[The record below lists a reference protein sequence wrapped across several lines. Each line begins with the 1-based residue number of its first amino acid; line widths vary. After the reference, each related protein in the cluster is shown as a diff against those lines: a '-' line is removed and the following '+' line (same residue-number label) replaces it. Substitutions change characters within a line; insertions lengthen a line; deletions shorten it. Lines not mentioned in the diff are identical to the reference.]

1 MRFKRAMALMMAG
14 WFLFAFP
21 VLARAE
27 SSTSAKGA
35 CTIEISTGR
44 ILYEKNA
51 DAKMPMASTT
61 KIMTAIVAIENGDL
75 DEVITIPEEGSGIE
89 GSSLYLKPGEQFTL
103 RDLLYGMML
112 QSGNDAAVNIA
123 IHIGGSVEGFSAM
136 MNEKAK
142 QIGAVNS
149 NFTNPHGL
157 NDKNH
162 YTTARDLAMITAYAM
177 KDPTFAEIVGT
188 QYYEMIPIGAGD
200 KRTVKNKN
208 KLLWNFADA
217 TGVKTGYTSD
227 AGKCYV
233 GSANRNG
240 MHIVTVVLSC
250 PDMWKDAQALLEDAF
265 SEYRMY
271 DVILRGEIMGSVE
284 VGNGIH
290 QSVAA
295 LANES
300 VAVPLKEGEMGKIET
315 KVDLPQ
321 NITAPVMGGDVI
333 GSAILMMDGKEITQ
347 IDLIAEASVYPDTYG
362 YRIKKILRQYLQ
374 TR

>member
-1 MRFKRAMALMMAG
+1 MRLKRAISLILMGVILCIFPMATGAQT
-14 WFLFAFP
+14 
-21 VLARAE
+21 
-27 SSTSAKGA
+27 STSAKGA
-35 CTIEISTGR
+35 CTIEVSTGR
-44 ILYEKNA
+44 VLYEKNA
-51 DAKMPMASTT
+51 DTKMPMASTT
-61 KIMTAIVAIENGDL
+61 KVMTAIVAIENGNL
-75 DEVITIPEEGSGIE
+75 DDIITIPQEGSGIE

-103 RDLLYGMML
+103 KDLLYGMML

-123 IHIGGSVEGFSAM
+123 IHIGGSVDGFAEL
-136 MNEKAK
+136 MNQKAK
-142 QIGAVNS
+142 ELGAVNS
-149 NFTNPHGL
+149 HFVNPHGL

-177 KDPTFAEIVGT
+177 RDPTFCEIVGT
-188 QYYEMIPIGAGD
+188 QYYKMTPKGEGD
-200 KRTVKNKN
+200 MRTIKNKN
-208 KLLWNFADA
+208 KLLWNYPDA
-217 TGVKTGYTSD
+217 TGVKTGYTKD

-233 GSANRNG
+233 GSAKRNG
-240 MHIVTVVLSC
+240 MHVVTVVLGC
-250 PDMWKDAQALLEDAF
+250 PDMWKDAQGLLENAF

-271 DVILRGEIMGSVE
+271 DVIMRGEIMGSVE

-300 VAVPLKEGEMGKIET
+300 IAVPLKEGELGKIET

-321 NITAPVMGGDVI
+321 NMTAPIMGGDVVGTANI
-333 GSAILMMDGKEITQ
+333 SMDGKQVAQ

-362 YRIKKILRQYLQ
+362 YRVRKILRHYLQ